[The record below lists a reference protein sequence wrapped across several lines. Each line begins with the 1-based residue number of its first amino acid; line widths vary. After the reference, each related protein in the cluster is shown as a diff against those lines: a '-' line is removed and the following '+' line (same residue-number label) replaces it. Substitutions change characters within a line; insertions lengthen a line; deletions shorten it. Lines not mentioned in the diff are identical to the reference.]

1 MPRDFTIRKRVVF
14 NLLGLLLAA
23 DVGLAA
29 YSWHL
34 ASAPRRP
41 QTDWDA
47 LTLKLKLRKAD
58 IDRADKIR
66 KDIHV
71 TEKQFEDFE
80 KSLLPVSA
88 GYSSVASDLASSAK
102 KVGLQIVTL
111 AYRQKGIPDRNMEEV
126 TIDATV
132 NGDYASVVHFVNDLQ
147 RSKNLYAIDG
157 LALASETQ
165 NQAGMGPIRVG
176 LHVRTYFRTGA

>member
-1 MPRDFTIRKRVVF
+1 MGPDFTIRKRAVF
-14 NLLGLLLAA
+14 TVLGLLLAA

-34 ASAPRRP
+34 ASAPRRE

-66 KDIHV
+66 KDIHA
-71 TEKQFEDFE
+71 TEKQFEEFE
-80 KSLLPVSA
+80 ESMLPAST
-88 GYSSVASDLASSAK
+88 GYSSVTAELLSTAK
-102 KVGLQIVTL
+102 KAGLQNVTL
-111 AYRQKGIPDRNMEEV
+111 GARQKEIPDRNMEEV

-132 NGDYASVVHFVNDLQ
+132 NGDYASVVRFINGLQ
-147 RSKNLYAIDG
+147 RSRSLYAIDG

-165 NQAGMGPIRVG
+165 SQAGMGPIRVG